1 MTKEPGEGKPVRI
14 TIRDVAQLAD
24 VSPATVSKVM
34 NGARHVSR
42 SAQERV
48 LAAIGK
54 LNYRPNSVARSLK
67 LKSTATIGLVT
78 DDLEGVFTMSMMR
91 GVEEA
96 VSARGFSV
104 FLCNSYGE
112 PARERQH
119 LGVLL
124 NKQVDGIILMSGYK
138 VRNRAAPA
146 LPLQHIPVVYLYQY
160 TRELP
165 YPCILPDDFGGA
177 ALGTRY
183 LISSGR
189 RRIAL
194 INGPYRYEATL
205 ERLAGYRQA
214 LEEARLPF
222 DPALVRVAEWNESS
236 GYALTRELLALP
248 EPPDA
253 ILCSSDHL
261 AVGALEAIKEA
272 GLSVPDNIAL
282 VGFDNRYFAAHQR
295 PPLTT
300 VALPLREMG
309 KLAGDL
315 LIEAV
320 REQISKPMTH
330 KVPCCLVQRDSA

>member
-1 MTKEPGEGKPVRI
+1 MVNTEPDGKFVRV

-34 NGARHVSR
+34 NGAPHVSR

-48 LAAIGK
+48 LAAISK
-54 LNYRPNSVARSLK
+54 LDYRPNSVARSLK

-96 VSARGFSV
+96 VSAGGFSV

-119 LGVLL
+119 LEVLL
-124 NKQVDGIILMSGYK
+124 NKQVDGVILMSGYR
-138 VRNRAAPA
+138 VQNRAAPA
-146 LPLQHIPVVYLYQY
+146 LPLKNIPVVYLYQY

-165 YPCILPDDFGGA
+165 APCVLPDDFGGA
-177 ALGTRY
+177 ALGTRQ
-183 LISSGR
+183 LLSGGR
-189 RRIAL
+189 HRVAL
-194 INGPYRYEATL
+194 LNGPYRYEATL
-205 ERLAGYRQA
+205 LRLAGYRQA
-214 LEEARLPF
+214 LEEAQLPF

-236 GYALTRELLALP
+236 GYRLTRELLALP
-248 EPPDA
+248 EPPDGM
-253 ILCSSDHL
+253 LCSSDHL
-261 AVGALEAIKEA
+261 AVGALGAIKEA
-272 GLSVPDNIAL
+272 GLNVPGDVGL

-309 KLAGDL
+309 KLAGSL
-315 LIEAV
+315 LIGAV
-320 REQISKPMTH
+320 QGQALAPTVH
-330 KVPCCLVQRDSA
+330 KMPCYLVQRESS

>member
-1 MTKEPGEGKPVRI
+1 MSTKLDDNQAVRV

-34 NGARHVSR
+34 NGAPHVSR

-48 LAAIGK
+48 LAAISK
-54 LNYRPNSVARSLK
+54 LGYRPNSVARSLK

-96 VSARGFSV
+96 VSAEGFSV

-112 PARERQH
+112 SARERQH
-119 LGVLL
+119 LEVLV
-124 NKQVDGIILMSGYK
+124 NKQVDGVILMSGYK

-146 LPLQHIPVVYLYQY
+146 LPLKDIPVVYLYQY
-160 TRELP
+160 TRELSA
-165 YPCILPDDFGGA
+165 PCVLPDDFGGA
-177 ALGTRY
+177 ALGTEH

-189 RRIAL
+189 CRIAL
-194 INGPYRYEATL
+194 LNGPYRYEATL
-205 ERLAGYRQA
+205 SRLAGYRGA
-214 LEEARLPF
+214 LEAAGLPF
-222 DPALVRVAEWNESS
+222 NPALVRVAEWNESS

-253 ILCSSDHL
+253 LLCSSDHL
-261 AVGALEAIKEA
+261 AVGALGAIKEA
-272 GLSVPDNIAL
+272 GLSVPEDVAL

-309 KLAGDL
+309 KLAGEL
-315 LIEAV
+315 LIGAV
-320 REQISKPMTH
+320 RGHLEPTTH
-330 KVPCCLVQRDSA
+330 KVPCYLVERDSA